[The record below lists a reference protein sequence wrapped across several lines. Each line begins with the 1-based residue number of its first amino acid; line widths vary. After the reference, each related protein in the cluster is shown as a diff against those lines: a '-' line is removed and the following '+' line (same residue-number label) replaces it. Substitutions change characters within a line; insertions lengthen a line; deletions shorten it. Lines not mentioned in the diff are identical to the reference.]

1 MNAGEKVVFMQF
13 GKVQDGVLYEGIY
26 PLIRIVTTVKTLSV
40 WAQKTVLILILTL
53 AWG

>member
-13 GKVQDGVLYEGIY
+13 GKVQDGVLDEGVHAF
-26 PLIRIVTTVKTLSV
+26 IRIVTTVKTLSL